1 MTSLVA
7 YRRVSDAVTTHY
19 LKLPDATQGAQA
31 GQEIA
36 TLPDGRTV
44 VALFA
49 KFTLPTDQ
57 PPEIAASIE
66 TLTLTDK
73 LKEQIKAASPQVRLI
88 SDNMQRKIREAVSAE
103 DEMYFA
109 RISIGALSGK
119 YTMEPGEAE
128 AVAAYGVFV
137 EGVRQWGRDERAKLG
152 L

>member
-1 MTSLVA
+1 LIA

-19 LKLPDATQGAQA
+19 LKLPDSTQGAQA

-49 KFTLPTDQ
+49 GSTLPPDQ
-57 PPEIAASIE
+57 PSAIAASIE
-66 TLTLTDK
+66 TLTLTDA

-88 SDNMQRKIREAVSAE
+88 SDNMQRKIREVVSAE

-109 RISIGALSGK
+109 RISIGALSGQ
-119 YTMEPGEAE
+119 YTMEPGEAA

-137 EGVRQWGRDERAKLG
+137 EGVRQWGRDQRAALG